1 VYPKSAIPVHIS
13 WKHSHY
19 LAELYHT
26 CQWGS
31 CTHIIYGFA
40 NYTYAMGELEP
51 PRNGKNE
58 APYRRNYKVDG
69 RRDDVDDT
77 MRAK

>member
-1 VYPKSAIPVHIS
+1 
-13 WKHSHY
+13 
-19 LAELYHT
+19 
-26 CQWGS
+26 
-31 CTHIIYGFA
+31 
-40 NYTYAMGELEP
+40 MGELEP